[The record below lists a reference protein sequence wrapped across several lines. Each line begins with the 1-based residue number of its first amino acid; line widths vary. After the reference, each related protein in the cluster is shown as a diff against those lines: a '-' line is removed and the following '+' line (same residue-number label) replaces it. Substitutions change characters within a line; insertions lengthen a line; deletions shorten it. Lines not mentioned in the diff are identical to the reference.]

1 MKTTFQETRTH
12 LGVETQR
19 HRSDLAV
26 ARTTP
31 ALLGLFS
38 LVTLW
43 AAEAKD
49 ILHARPAD
57 WYAKEDP
64 TFSDAIATVRRIL
77 WAVPNSSTSRTKPVK
92 CRNSGRSLA
101 KTHRSGLLRDVKSA
115 KSSLE
120 RATFPSASLSSSGS
134 PSSRTASR

>member
-1 MKTTFQETRTH
+1 MDSFDGQYVAPSFQETRTH

-19 HRSDLAV
+19 QWADLAI

-38 LVTLW
+38 LITLW

-49 ILHARPAD
+49 ILHARPAA
-57 WYAKEDP
+57 WYAKKDP

-77 WAVPNSSTSRTKPVK
+77 WAVPNFSTSRIKPENAEIPAAVLQRLMEAV
-92 CRNSGRSLA
+92 CY
-101 KTHRSGLLRDVKSA
+101 
-115 KSSLE
+115 
-120 RATFPSASLSSSGS
+120 AT
-134 PSSRTASR
+134 